1 VSGSRYDVTSLDSI
15 ERGGGGWIPI
25 RRHFGIEAFG
35 VNAWSADD
43 AGVAIIPEHDEV
55 PSGHEELYVVIAGH
69 ATFWIDGEEIDGP
82 TGTTVFVRD
91 PALKRSATTSAGGAT
106 ILTVGGAPGEAFS
119 VRPWETN
126 AEIFPLFEEGRY
138 EEARDRL
145 RAALEENT
153 DAGGLLY
160 NLACAEARL
169 GETDAALD
177 HLAQAIAASESF
189 AELAQGD
196 DDFASIRDDPRFPAA

>member
-1 VSGSRYDVTSLDSI
+1 VSGSGYEVTSLASI
-15 ERGGGGWIPI
+15 ERGGGGWIPL

-35 VNAWSADD
+35 VNAWSAED

-69 ATFWIDGEEIDGP
+69 ALFTVDGKELDGP
-82 TGTTVFVRD
+82 TGTLVFVRD
-91 PALKRSATTSAGGAT
+91 PALKRGATTAEGGAT
-106 ILTVGGAPGEAFS
+106 ILTVGAQPGEAFS
-119 VRPWETN
+119 VRPWEMN
-126 AEIFPLFEEGRY
+126 AEIFPLFAEGRF

-145 RAALEENT
+145 VFALEESP

-169 GETDAALD
+169 GESDAALG
-177 HLAQAIAASESF
+177 HLARAVAVQESF

-196 DDFASIRDDPRFPAA
+196 DDFASIRDDPRFPTA